1 MNEEYKHLNYVL
13 HDSNGSLDRVTELSG
28 VVSVVVVTV
37 AAAVVL
43 GVTRYKVHGRS
54 SDVEQG
60 LEHRGPGMV
69 FFRTHYSFRSLW
81 LCAVPVGMPCNK
93 PF

>member
-1 MNEEYKHLNYVL
+1 MNEEYKHLNCVL

-28 VVSVVVVTV
+28 VVSVVIVTV

-43 GVTRYKVHGRS
+43 GGTRYKVHGRS

-60 LEHRGPGMV
+60 FRAQRPWHG
-69 FFRTHYSFRSLW
+69 FF
-81 LCAVPVGMPCNK
+81 
-93 PF
+93 